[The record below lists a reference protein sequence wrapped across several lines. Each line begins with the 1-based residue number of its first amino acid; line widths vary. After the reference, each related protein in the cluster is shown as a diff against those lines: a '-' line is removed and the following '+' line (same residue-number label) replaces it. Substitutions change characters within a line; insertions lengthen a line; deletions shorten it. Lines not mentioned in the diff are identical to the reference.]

1 MPCTVHCLVSDDEQ
15 LAPMRERIARAG
27 IADER
32 VYVVWRG
39 PETRTPAGATLRAW
53 GFMLAPAAWWWS
65 QAMREWLIA
74 TEHVV
79 APRGDAAAAAQAPA
93 QAPARQPAIRGRGA
107 AKARGKGAGPAA
119 KSGRAGVA
127 AGVVPV
133 GARKTAASSPR
144 LSGRAAPQPS
154 LKRPAKASPLN
165 AAKPARR
172 GRIPG
177 SPASLSSSACLH
189 AKVTALRRANAA
201 QPAAAEQAA
210 SCRPPLAA
218 DVRKAARR
226 AKAARLAAARSANG
240 RPPLRVIEGGLQPDS
255 AEDPPPSPG
264 SKRRRRSAGGR
275 SKPRRAAGPAA
286 GTKTATLSPATPRG
300 GGAGTS
306 GAAAAAPSG
315 TGTRTTRT
323 RGGKTGVG
331 APVPGRGRRS
341 GPA

>member
-79 APRGDAAAAAQAPA
+79 APRGDAAAAAQALA

-127 AGVVPV
+127 AGG
-133 GARKTAASSPR
+133 GAR
-144 LSGRAAPQPS
+144 SG
-154 LKRPAKASPLN
+154 PAKPPLR
-165 AAKPARR
+165 A
-172 GRIPG
+172 PG
-177 SPASLSSSACLH
+177 SPAG
-189 AKVTALRRANAA
+189 RR
-201 QPAAAEQAA
+201 
-210 SCRPPLAA
+210 
-218 DVRKAARR
+218 
-226 AKAARLAAARSANG
+226 
-240 RPPLRVIEGGLQPDS
+240 
-255 AEDPPPSPG
+255 PSPA
-264 SKRRRRSAGGR
+264 S
-275 SKPRRAAGPAA
+275 
-286 GTKTATLSPATPRG
+286 
-300 GGAGTS
+300 
-306 GAAAAAPSG
+306 
-315 TGTRTTRT
+315 
-323 RGGKTGVG
+323 
-331 APVPGRGRRS
+331 S
-341 GPA
+341 GPPRLPP

>member
-93 QAPARQPAIRGRGA
+93 QAPARQPAIRGKGA
-107 AKARGKGAGPAA
+107 APAA

-144 LSGRAAPQPS
+144 LSGRAAPPPS
-154 LKRPAKASPLN
+154 LKRPAKASSLN
-165 AAKPARR
+165 FAKPARR

-177 SPASLSSSACLH
+177 SPAFLSSSASLH
-189 AKVTALRRANAA
+189 AKVTALRRAKAG
-201 QPAAAEQAA
+201 QPAAGEQAA

-218 DVRKAARR
+218 DARKAARR

-240 RPPLRVIEGGLQPDS
+240 RPPLRLIEGGLQPDS
-255 AEDPPPSPG
+255 TEDPPPSPG

-275 SKPRRAAGPAA
+275 RRTRAPAAAGRRAAGPAA

-300 GGAGTS
+300 GGAGAN
-306 GAAAAAPSG
+306 GAAAAAPSD
-315 TGTRTTRT
+315 TRTRTTRT